1 MLMGPA
7 FLHTRV
13 QFLPPTTHD
22 QPTLSQITDRVE
34 MSGSGA
40 VGCDPNLVLSLL
52 RPPVSPFSSSP
63 RLHADS
69 VVGSDDIYTEAVG

>member
-1 MLMGPA
+1 
-7 FLHTRV
+7 
-13 QFLPPTTHD
+13 
-22 QPTLSQITDRVE
+22 VE
-34 MSGSGA
+34 KSGSGADGAAEA